1 MATLRQVWVSGGVFQ
16 CLKMFIYVGKNE
28 LEICI
33 KVLQGSS
40 SDVKLMIRG
49 NSEIGWLLPQ
59 MLYVIVYMS

>member
-1 MATLRQVWVSGGVFQ
+1 
-16 CLKMFIYVGKNE
+16 MFIYIGKNE

-40 SDVKLMIRG
+40 SDVKLMILG

>member
-1 MATLRQVWVSGGVFQ
+1 MATLRQAWVSGGVFQ

-40 SDVKLMIRG
+40 SDVKLMILG